1 MERIGDEVA
10 PGLGDAL
17 EPADGLDGDAGEDL
31 HEGVV
36 REHGD
41 RRLRVAHPLGAVHST
56 KTKMQSEGSTER
68 CDGKS
73 GVCRMRT
80 RERDAAAGKRTGTG
94 DGRGPTTAAT
104 LDGAELDDSEQ
115 RPSDPVG
122 GPWAVGGHW

>member
-1 MERIGDEVA
+1 MRSRLC
-10 PGLGDAL
+10 LGDAL
-17 EPADGLDGDAGEDL
+17 EPADGLDRDAGEDL

-56 KTKMQSEGSTER
+56 KTKMQSGGWTER

-80 RERDAAAGKRTGTG
+80 RERRSSGEAYRHRRWSGADDGGDA
-94 DGRGPTTAAT
+94 GRCRARGS
-104 LDGAELDDSEQ
+104 GAETKRS
-115 RPSDPVG
+115 SW
-122 GPWAVGGHW
+122 WAVGRGGSLVRT